1 VVFFGDPAPIL
12 DLASFNFQV
21 PINASAAK
29 HTLAPTKHSNT
40 VNRIVLVF
48 MFSPD

>member
-21 PINASAAK
+21 PIIGSSAR
-29 HTLAPTKHSNT
+29 HTPAPTKHSNR
-40 VNRIVLVF
+40 VNRIALVF